1 VFEGSENFHRDFIS
15 VDHVLGVQYQFVN
28 RDIKENGIWNVGTG
42 TTKSF
47 MDIAKEKADQYGA
60 LIEQIPF
67 PKHLEYSYQTYT
79 CADLTK
85 LQQTLGG

>member
-1 VFEGSENFHRDFIS
+1 LDVA
-15 VDHVLGVQYQFVN
+15 Q
-28 RDIKENGIWNVGTG
+28 
-42 TTKSF
+42 
-47 MDIAKEKADQYGA
+47 EKANQYGA

-67 PKHLEYSYQTYT
+67 PEHLAYSYQTYT